1 MNPTRHSAVLALVL
15 FALPLV
21 AAEPARPLDP
31 KARYQRES
39 ARCMAIRT
47 HGERANCLS
56 EASTALAA
64 SAAL

>member
-31 KARYQRES
+31 KARHQRES
-39 ARCMAIRT
+39 ARR
-47 HGERANCLS
+47 
-56 EASTALAA
+56 TALAA
-64 SAAL
+64 STAL